1 MYLLEH
7 VGTEVEVRGGA
18 SSGDIVVI
26 SINQPANI
34 VEKKVP
40 ELEKSLGAALGFTVN
55 ILEVWSSNGG
65 SSRARASVRTLI
77 SFISEDGGKLV
88 PSEDVTQKLQNEA
101 AAVRAELVKVFGEG
115 LHFEVEIEPEG
126 PASSQPAIIALG
138 VLLAL
143 SMLGLIVAVALII
156 RFKRSQKHEQ
166 DSDKESFD
174 MERNAEGHTNKSL
187 NGAEASEQTREQEN
201 AAEDGG
207 TDGDSV
213 RFKANAQWKNEE
225 RDGEESR
232 TTL

>member
-1 MYLLEH
+1 MLLTC
-7 VGTEVEVRGGA
+7 VSCR
-18 SSGDIVVI
+18 
-26 SINQPANI
+26 
-34 VEKKVP
+34 
-40 ELEKSLGAALGFTVN
+40 SLGAALGFTVN

-77 SFISEDGGKLV
+77 SFISEDGGKVV
-88 PSEDVTQKLQNEA
+88 PSEDVTQKLQSEA

-187 NGAEASEQTREQEN
+187 NGEEASEQTREQEN

>member
-1 MYLLEH
+1 MLLTC
-7 VGTEVEVRGGA
+7 VSCR
-18 SSGDIVVI
+18 
-26 SINQPANI
+26 
-34 VEKKVP
+34 
-40 ELEKSLGAALGFTVN
+40 SLGAALGFTVN

-88 PSEDVTQKLQNEA
+88 PSEDVTQ
-101 AAVRAELVKVFGEG
+101 
-115 LHFEVEIEPEG
+115 
-126 PASSQPAIIALG
+126 
-138 VLLAL
+138 
-143 SMLGLIVAVALII
+143 
-156 RFKRSQKHEQ
+156 FKRSQKHEQ

>member
-1 MYLLEH
+1 MLLTC
-7 VGTEVEVRGGA
+7 VSCR
-18 SSGDIVVI
+18 
-26 SINQPANI
+26 
-34 VEKKVP
+34 
-40 ELEKSLGAALGFTVN
+40 SLGAALGFTVN

-77 SFISEDGGKLV
+77 SFISEDGGKAGSLGGRHT
-88 PSEDVTQKLQNEA
+88 SEA

-174 MERNAEGHTNKSL
+174 MERNAEGHT
-187 NGAEASEQTREQEN
+187 
-201 AAEDGG
+201 
-207 TDGDSV
+207 
-213 RFKANAQWKNEE
+213 
-225 RDGEESR
+225 
-232 TTL
+232 